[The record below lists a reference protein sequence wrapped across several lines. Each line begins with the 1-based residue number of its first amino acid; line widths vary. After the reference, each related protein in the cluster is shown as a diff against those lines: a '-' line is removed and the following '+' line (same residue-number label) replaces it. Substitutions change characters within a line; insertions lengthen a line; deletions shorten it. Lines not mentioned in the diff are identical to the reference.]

1 MPSDP
6 KALGTCPALTEL
18 PEPMRRRALDR
29 YQALRPH
36 LEDNLPLTRV
46 AKEASVP
53 FRTAQRWVS
62 RYRRFGLAGLARAG
76 RADRGKPRRLSAE
89 LCGLAE
95 GLALQRLP
103 PGPGAI
109 YREVCRV
116 ADAQG
121 YRRPSYHTVY
131 KAIRA
136 IPDNLKTL
144 ALDGE
149 KAYRETYDLLHR
161 READG
166 PNEIWQADHT
176 QLDLAALRLKVGKTA
191 LYEALR

>member
-6 KALGTCPALTEL
+6 KALGNCPALTEL

-76 RADRGKPRRLSAE
+76 RADRGKPRRLS
-89 LCGLAE
+89 
-95 GLALQRLP
+95 LQRGGRWVVATLDATNGRCAGNMP
-103 PGPGAI
+103 IPRGCLTALDATWVKVIQRVPVTTAPESRQPGAP
-109 YREVCRV
+109 E
-116 ADAQG
+116 
-121 YRRPSYHTVY
+121 P
-131 KAIRA
+131 
-136 IPDNLKTL
+136 
-144 ALDGE
+144 
-149 KAYRETYDLLHR
+149 
-161 READG
+161 
-166 PNEIWQADHT
+166 QA
-176 QLDLAALRLKVGKTA
+176 K
-191 LYEALR
+191 